1 MVHFS
6 LDQYLTEENERKKVT
21 VLNKRNYEE
30 MRTHHLKLTQHLT
43 GHQNTTDSF
52 QSPTAVQKENQDS
65 PSHQQQTQ
73 GCATQSLIGLKIQ
86 QAIMVH
92 EALQKSIF

>member
-52 QSPTAVQKENQDS
+52 QSPTAVQKRES
-65 PSHQQQTQ
+65 GLAVTP
-73 GCATQSLIGLKIQ
+73 ATYPRMCNTVTNRIKNTAGYHG
-86 QAIMVH
+86 A
-92 EALQKSIF
+92 